1 MSHDDRKDDWY
12 CKHCSDYW
20 GGHYV
25 NRGHRK
31 VCFKCQVA
39 NEFVFHGKPVATGP
53 PSRRVVTPSNNVD
66 FKKEN
71 AKLRSELA
79 RLKSAAHG
87 APRAPDEESDEMAKL
102 VADAKAIRGLAK
114 ENPILAKAL
123 AALEARI
130 SELRATRLSVKPPSE
145 RMRQL
150 EAEAKRKQKEM
161 EGIQK
166 KRAVALERIAKEQ
179 AAIAELDAV
188 AAASAASISKLQEK
202 ISQLAA
208 EVQAKAAS
216 DPSQGAADMDADTAK
231 TGASELDG
239 DIQVEAATT
248 VAAELGIDGG
258 AKRVMEI
265 IAAAS
270 AASKKAKTG
279 L

>member
-39 NEFVFHGKPVATGP
+39 KEFVFHGKPVATGP

-239 DIQVEAATT
+239 DIHVEAATT